1 MDINK
6 IKNID
11 IVKFL
16 AGVGCM
22 PVRQQG
28 CNSWFLSPLREERTP
43 SFHVN
48 TDKNRWHDFG
58 SAARGGD
65 IINLVEQLYQ
75 IGFREAIDRLTLSH
89 SWSSLP
95 HHEHEPRSEK
105 PVPTSPFTEVKA
117 EPLANKQLIDYIA
130 SRGVDLTVAQDECLQ
145 VSFRLY
151 GKRKLAI
158 GFRNDAG
165 GYELRNAREKI
176 CMSKDVSTR
185 RTAFAHQRICVFEG
199 FFDYLSL
206 LTMMKPQ
213 HRSSFDY
220 LVLNS
225 TSMVQK
231 AIPFLQGYAEVHCY
245 LDNDNA
251 GREATSA
258 LASKL
263 SKVIDHASRYA
274 DYNDVNDF
282 LCNNKLLK

>member
-6 IKNID
+6 IKSID

-16 AGVGCM
+16 AGVGCV

-58 SAARGGD
+58 SADRGGD
-65 IINLVEQLYQ
+65 IINLVEQLYH
-75 IGFREAIDRLTLSH
+75 IGFCEAVDRLTHSH
-89 SWSSLP
+89 PWLSLP
-95 HHEHEPRSEK
+95 HHEHKPRSK
-105 PVPTSPFTEVKA
+105 TTSVSPFTEVKA
-117 EPLANKQLIDYIA
+117 EPLSDKQLIDYIG
-130 SRGVDLTVAQDECLQ
+130 SRCINLTVAQDECRQ

-151 GKRKLAI
+151 GKQKLAI

-185 RTAFAHQRICVFEG
+185 RTASGHQRICVFEG
-199 FFDYLSL
+199 FFDYLSF
-206 LTMMKPQ
+206 LTMMNPAY
-213 HRSSFDY
+213 RSNFDY

-251 GREATSA
+251 GREATAA
-258 LASKL
+258 LSSKL
-263 SKVIDHASRYA
+263 DYVIDHAARYA

-282 LCNNKLLK
+282 LCNNKLSKQ